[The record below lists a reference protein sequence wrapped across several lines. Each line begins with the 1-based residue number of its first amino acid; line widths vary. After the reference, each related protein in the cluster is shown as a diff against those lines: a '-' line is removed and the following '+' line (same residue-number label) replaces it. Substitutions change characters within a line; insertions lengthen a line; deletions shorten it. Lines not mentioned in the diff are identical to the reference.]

1 MQASKNIK
9 DRIKSWEGFRAVAY
23 RCPVGVITIGYG
35 HTGADVHEGD
45 TVTYGEADKL
55 FEQDIARFE
64 QELQQSLTPKVV
76 KRLSQGQYD
85 ALLSFAFNVGITKF
99 NSSTLRRK
107 VMANPS
113 DPTIGVEFCKWIYGG
128 GNVLPGLVKR
138 RREEANIYRGQHT
151 WSSTL

>member
-1 MQASKNIK
+1 MKASNNIK

-23 RCPVGVITIGYG
+23 RCPAGVVTIGYG

-45 TVTYGEADKL
+45 TVNYSEADSL
-55 FEQDIARFE
+55 FEQDIVRFE

-76 KRLSQGQYD
+76 KKLSQGQYD

-113 DPTIGVEFCKWIYGG
+113 DPTIGAEFCKWIYGG